1 MQTKNPTIQALARFA
16 LVVAAAV
23 AATALWA
30 QSRPEQG
37 LLLDAQSWQAEVIA
51 PTDSRPWPVDGW
63 YRLLKQDDGVDV
75 SAVTPTQ
82 RQAIPAEAMY
92 FRLPGITLKTGLR
105 SSQRDL
111 EQWGK
116 AGPGRFSIRV
126 EEVDAGVQ
134 YAIGYDGQTYNYV
147 LGPRG
152 AQTSV
157 DAVADLDGDG
167 KPDFLVDVVDQGT
180 YLLLSSRAQ
189 PGFNLPTA
197 ELPAH
202 GC

>member
-1 MQTKNPTIQALARFA
+1 MQTKNTTIQALARFA
-16 LVVAAAV
+16 LVVAAAI

-37 LLLDAQSWQAEVIA
+37 LLLDAQSWQEEVTA
-51 PTDSRPWPVDGW
+51 TSSRPWPVDGW
-63 YRLLKQDDGVDV
+63 YRLLKQDDGVEV
-75 SAVTPTQ
+75 RAMTPTQ
-82 RQAIPAEAMY
+82 RQAIPADALY
-92 FRLPGITLKTGLR
+92 FRLPGTTLKTGLR

-116 AGPGRFSIRV
+116 PNPGRFSLRV

-134 YAIGYDGQTYNYV
+134 YAIGYGGQTYTYV

-157 DAVADLDGDG
+157 AAVADLDGDSQ
-167 KPDFLVDVVDQGT
+167 PDFLVDVDNQGT
-180 YLLLSSRAQ
+180 YLLLSSRAK

-197 ELPAH
+197 ELPIH
-202 GC
+202 G